1 MYWFRWL
8 GLRATLSRPYS
19 RNIAHQLSIG
29 FGRGISEA
37 SFSTVPCH
45 MCGIMLMFA
54 TRRDVPAAC
63 SHSATGRPGRAQTK
77 TLRES
82 GHKGQ
87 VDRCI
92 FQVTRLRQVVGWLR
106 AVVFVSFF
114 RYFCFFFAVAVPR
127 LRKPSNA
134 FPRRLCETP
143 NKMHNTM
150 CCTMCGVYRF
160 SHVSSNFLV
169 FLIDE
174 CVKRQN

>member
-1 MYWFRWL
+1 
-8 GLRATLSRPYS
+8 
-19 RNIAHQLSIG
+19 
-29 FGRGISEA
+29 
-37 SFSTVPCH
+37 
-45 MCGIMLMFA
+45 ML
-54 TRRDVPAAC
+54 
-63 SHSATGRPGRAQTK
+63 TGRPGRAQTK

-82 GHKGQ
+82 RHKGQ

-92 FQVTRLRQVVGWLR
+92 FQVMRLRQVVGWLL

-114 RYFCFFFAVAVPR
+114 RFDFLFAVAVPR

-160 SHVSSNFLV
+160 LIFPRTSTSFFKRTRNAFLPQSCPGQQV
-169 FLIDE
+169 PQRGLWPALLMPFESADWIHNLATW
-174 CVKRQN
+174 

>member
-1 MYWFRWL
+1 MYFPSN
-8 GLRATLSRPYS
+8 A
-19 RNIAHQLSIG
+19 
-29 FGRGISEA
+29 
-37 SFSTVPCH
+37 
-45 MCGIMLMFA
+45 FA
-54 TRRDVPAAC
+54 TSSRM
-63 SHSATGRPGRAQTK
+63 ATCCCFCFLFQ
-77 TLRES
+77 
-82 GHKGQ
+82 
-87 VDRCI
+87 I
-92 FQVTRLRQVVGWLR
+92 FV
-106 AVVFVSFF
+106 
-114 RYFCFFFAVAVPR
+114 FFFAVAVPR